1 MIEKIV
7 RKEVELQEGVKLY
20 SVPDARMSDEELR
33 EALHNDWDFAN
44 WEEPTAEMCQDM
56 DIEPGIKTLILGGFD
71 EFCFCPKEK
80 IFPNVVELHIC
91 RNVSCIIIDP
101 KAFPN
106 IRKVTSESPYFLDS
120 DMLVRLPDD
129 IADMVMCDEISKQ
142 DAANMNRG
150 ILENVFC
157 RRPDEVVDLN
167 GIQEISGNCSFYG
180 CETEN
185 IINTDSVTDCWLG
198 SFYCFKPFNPNN
210 KWNIEDKYK
219 EDYMI
224 GTILVMPYI
233 EPGKDDKKTKYI
245 FPDKKV
251 TAIAKDDVG
260 LSFTR
265 RCANTIVVKNEN
277 SISADSGE
285 FTLSREETEY
295 DGYTP
300 AKVVDADEKDFDGIW
315 KADYVSTGNIT
326 APVDVFGISGAF
338 ISVKSGKLELF
349 LNSDA
354 YEKPLDA
361 EDLTVEFKDNACTFT
376 SEKDEEKEAEKNAAS
391 SDADGDEKTDTSVNG
406 ALQRLE
412 DDMVKMTINTGGSDM
427 IFYLEKSDAVE
438 MKAAKRAAEEEA
450 EAADEE
456 TELET
461 KKDTEKETKE
471 ETKKSEK

>member
-1 MIEKIV
+1 MRKKILSIALAV
-7 RKEVELQEGVKLY
+7 MMAIPTMPVMATSDKDVLGDWYANIYGV
-20 SVPDARMSDEELR
+20 
-33 EALHNDWDFAN
+33 
-44 WEEPTAEMCQDM
+44 
-56 DIEPGIKTLILGGFD
+56 
-71 EFCFCPKEK
+71 
-80 IFPNVVELHIC
+80 
-91 RNVSCIIIDP
+91 
-101 KAFPN
+101 
-106 IRKVTSESPYFLDS
+106 
-120 DMLVRLPDD
+120 
-129 IADMVMCDEISKQ
+129 
-142 DAANMNRG
+142 
-150 ILENVFC
+150 
-157 RRPDEVVDLN
+157 
-167 GIQEISGNCSFYG
+167 GIQVTFRKGGSYLISMDGVNNG
-180 CETEN
+180 DPEEGTWKMTGDAITLDEGEEN
-185 IINTDSVTDCWLG
+185 SMNLT
-198 SFYCFKPFNPNN
+198 
-210 KWNIEDKYK
+210 
-219 EDYMI
+219 
-224 GTILVMPYI
+224 
-233 EPGKDDKKTKYI
+233 
-245 FPDKKV
+245 
-251 TAIAKDDVG
+251 
-260 LSFTR
+260 
-265 RCANTIVVKNEN
+265 VKGN
-277 SISADSGE
+277 SISADNGE

-349 LNSDA
+349 LNSDV

-361 EDLTVEFKDNACTFT
+361 EDLTVEFKDNTCTFT
-376 SEKDEEKEAEKNAAS
+376 SEKDEEKDAEKTAASKDDAS

>member
-1 MIEKIV
+1 MRKKILSIALAV
-7 RKEVELQEGVKLY
+7 MMAIPTMPVMAASDKDVLGDWYANIYGV
-20 SVPDARMSDEELR
+20 
-33 EALHNDWDFAN
+33 
-44 WEEPTAEMCQDM
+44 
-56 DIEPGIKTLILGGFD
+56 
-71 EFCFCPKEK
+71 
-80 IFPNVVELHIC
+80 
-91 RNVSCIIIDP
+91 
-101 KAFPN
+101 
-106 IRKVTSESPYFLDS
+106 
-120 DMLVRLPDD
+120 
-129 IADMVMCDEISKQ
+129 
-142 DAANMNRG
+142 
-150 ILENVFC
+150 
-157 RRPDEVVDLN
+157 
-167 GIQEISGNCSFYG
+167 GIQVTFRKGGSYLISMDGVNNG
-180 CETEN
+180 DPEEGTWKMTGDAITLDEGEEN
-185 IINTDSVTDCWLG
+185 SMNLT
-198 SFYCFKPFNPNN
+198 
-210 KWNIEDKYK
+210 
-219 EDYMI
+219 
-224 GTILVMPYI
+224 
-233 EPGKDDKKTKYI
+233 
-245 FPDKKV
+245 
-251 TAIAKDDVG
+251 
-260 LSFTR
+260 
-265 RCANTIVVKNEN
+265 VKGN

-391 SDADGDEKTDTSVNG
+391 SDADGNEKTDTSVNG

-461 KKDTEKETKE
+461 EKDTEKDTKE
-471 ETKKSEK
+471 KTKKSEK

>member
-1 MIEKIV
+1 MRKKILSIALAV
-7 RKEVELQEGVKLY
+7 MMAIPTMPVMAASDKDVLGDWYANIYGVGIQVTFRKGGSYLI
-20 SVPDARMSDEELR
+20 S
-33 EALHNDWDFAN
+33 
-44 WEEPTAEMCQDM
+44 M
-56 DIEPGIKTLILGGFD
+56 DRVNNGD
-71 EFCFCPKEK
+71 PKEGTWK
-80 IFPNVVELHIC
+80 MTDDAI
-91 RNVSCIIIDP
+91 
-101 KAFPN
+101 
-106 IRKVTSESPYFLDS
+106 TLDEGEENS
-120 DMLVRLPDD
+120 
-129 IADMVMCDEISKQ
+129 
-142 DAANMNRG
+142 MN
-150 ILENVFC
+150 L
-157 RRPDEVVDLN
+157 
-167 GIQEISGNCSFYG
+167 
-180 CETEN
+180 T
-185 IINTDSVTDCWLG
+185 
-198 SFYCFKPFNPNN
+198 
-210 KWNIEDKYK
+210 
-219 EDYMI
+219 
-224 GTILVMPYI
+224 
-233 EPGKDDKKTKYI
+233 
-245 FPDKKV
+245 
-251 TAIAKDDVG
+251 
-260 LSFTR
+260 
-265 RCANTIVVKNEN
+265 VKGN

-461 KKDTEKETKE
+461 EKDTEKETKE

>member
-1 MIEKIV
+1 MQSRLQAWRGVFAGREAQHVYICPLLTGFAAGKFLPAKKIAKKYTLSLKIQHIVCNYKTKKTRRKKTV
-7 RKEVELQEGVKLY
+7 RKKILSIALAVMMAIPTMPVMAASDKDVLGDWYANIYGV
-20 SVPDARMSDEELR
+20 
-33 EALHNDWDFAN
+33 
-44 WEEPTAEMCQDM
+44 
-56 DIEPGIKTLILGGFD
+56 
-71 EFCFCPKEK
+71 
-80 IFPNVVELHIC
+80 
-91 RNVSCIIIDP
+91 
-101 KAFPN
+101 
-106 IRKVTSESPYFLDS
+106 
-120 DMLVRLPDD
+120 
-129 IADMVMCDEISKQ
+129 
-142 DAANMNRG
+142 
-150 ILENVFC
+150 
-157 RRPDEVVDLN
+157 
-167 GIQEISGNCSFYG
+167 GIQVTFRKGGSYLISMDGVNNG
-180 CETEN
+180 DPEKGTWKMTGDAITLDEGEEN
-185 IINTDSVTDCWLG
+185 SMNLT
-198 SFYCFKPFNPNN
+198 
-210 KWNIEDKYK
+210 
-219 EDYMI
+219 
-224 GTILVMPYI
+224 
-233 EPGKDDKKTKYI
+233 
-245 FPDKKV
+245 
-251 TAIAKDDVG
+251 
-260 LSFTR
+260 
-265 RCANTIVVKNEN
+265 VKGN
-277 SISADSGE
+277 SISADNGE

-300 AKVVDADEKDFDGIW
+300 AKVVDADKKDFDGIW

-461 KKDTEKETKE
+461 EKDTEKETKE

>member
-1 MIEKIV
+1 MRKKILSIALAV
-7 RKEVELQEGVKLY
+7 MMAIPTMPVMAASDKDVLGDWYANIYGV
-20 SVPDARMSDEELR
+20 
-33 EALHNDWDFAN
+33 
-44 WEEPTAEMCQDM
+44 
-56 DIEPGIKTLILGGFD
+56 
-71 EFCFCPKEK
+71 
-80 IFPNVVELHIC
+80 
-91 RNVSCIIIDP
+91 
-101 KAFPN
+101 
-106 IRKVTSESPYFLDS
+106 
-120 DMLVRLPDD
+120 
-129 IADMVMCDEISKQ
+129 
-142 DAANMNRG
+142 
-150 ILENVFC
+150 
-157 RRPDEVVDLN
+157 
-167 GIQEISGNCSFYG
+167 GIQVTFRKGGSYLISMDGVNNG
-180 CETEN
+180 DPEEGTWKMTGDAITLDEGEEN
-185 IINTDSVTDCWLG
+185 SMNLT
-198 SFYCFKPFNPNN
+198 
-210 KWNIEDKYK
+210 
-219 EDYMI
+219 
-224 GTILVMPYI
+224 
-233 EPGKDDKKTKYI
+233 
-245 FPDKKV
+245 
-251 TAIAKDDVG
+251 
-260 LSFTR
+260 
-265 RCANTIVVKNEN
+265 VKGN

-326 APVDVFGISGAF
+326 ATVDVFGISGAF

-391 SDADGDEKTDTSVNG
+391 SDADGNEKTDTSVNG

-461 KKDTEKETKE
+461 EKDTEKDTKE
-471 ETKKSEK
+471 KTKKSEK

>member
-1 MIEKIV
+1 MAASDKDVLGDWYANIY
-7 RKEVELQEGVKLY
+7 GV
-20 SVPDARMSDEELR
+20 
-33 EALHNDWDFAN
+33 
-44 WEEPTAEMCQDM
+44 
-56 DIEPGIKTLILGGFD
+56 
-71 EFCFCPKEK
+71 
-80 IFPNVVELHIC
+80 
-91 RNVSCIIIDP
+91 
-101 KAFPN
+101 
-106 IRKVTSESPYFLDS
+106 
-120 DMLVRLPDD
+120 
-129 IADMVMCDEISKQ
+129 
-142 DAANMNRG
+142 
-150 ILENVFC
+150 
-157 RRPDEVVDLN
+157 
-167 GIQEISGNCSFYG
+167 GIQVTFRKGGSYLISMDGVNNG
-180 CETEN
+180 DPEEGTWKMTGDAITLDEGEEN
-185 IINTDSVTDCWLG
+185 SMNLT
-198 SFYCFKPFNPNN
+198 
-210 KWNIEDKYK
+210 
-219 EDYMI
+219 
-224 GTILVMPYI
+224 
-233 EPGKDDKKTKYI
+233 
-245 FPDKKV
+245 
-251 TAIAKDDVG
+251 
-260 LSFTR
+260 
-265 RCANTIVVKNEN
+265 VKGN

-450 EAADEE
+450 GAADEE

-461 KKDTEKETKE
+461 EKDTEKETKE

>member
-1 MIEKIV
+1 MRKKILSIALAV
-7 RKEVELQEGVKLY
+7 MMAIPTMPVMAASDKDVLGDWYANIYGV
-20 SVPDARMSDEELR
+20 
-33 EALHNDWDFAN
+33 
-44 WEEPTAEMCQDM
+44 
-56 DIEPGIKTLILGGFD
+56 
-71 EFCFCPKEK
+71 
-80 IFPNVVELHIC
+80 
-91 RNVSCIIIDP
+91 
-101 KAFPN
+101 
-106 IRKVTSESPYFLDS
+106 
-120 DMLVRLPDD
+120 
-129 IADMVMCDEISKQ
+129 
-142 DAANMNRG
+142 
-150 ILENVFC
+150 
-157 RRPDEVVDLN
+157 
-167 GIQEISGNCSFYG
+167 GIQVTFRKGGSYLISMDGVNNG
-180 CETEN
+180 DPEEGTWKMTGDAITLDEGEEN
-185 IINTDSVTDCWLG
+185 SMNLT
-198 SFYCFKPFNPNN
+198 
-210 KWNIEDKYK
+210 
-219 EDYMI
+219 
-224 GTILVMPYI
+224 
-233 EPGKDDKKTKYI
+233 
-245 FPDKKV
+245 
-251 TAIAKDDVG
+251 
-260 LSFTR
+260 
-265 RCANTIVVKNEN
+265 VKGN

-376 SEKDEEKEAEKNAAS
+376 SEKDGEKEVEKNAAS

-412 DDMVKMTINTGGSDM
+412 DDMVKMTINTRGSDM

-461 KKDTEKETKE
+461 EKDTEKETKE